1 MEKNFNK
8 TVTKLTDLS
17 IDTIESLNIVTTEQ
31 LQREFDY
38 FIAKK
43 ILNNMLEKGLI
54 SDLEFKK
61 IDVLNRK
68 SFSPS
73 LADIM
78 P

>member
-8 TVTKLTDLS
+8 TVTKLTDLP
-17 IDTIESLNIVTTEQ
+17 IDTIESLNKVSTEQ
-31 LQREFDY
+31 LQGEFDY
-38 FIAKK
+38 FISKK
-43 ILNNMLEKGLI
+43 ILSNMLEKGLI